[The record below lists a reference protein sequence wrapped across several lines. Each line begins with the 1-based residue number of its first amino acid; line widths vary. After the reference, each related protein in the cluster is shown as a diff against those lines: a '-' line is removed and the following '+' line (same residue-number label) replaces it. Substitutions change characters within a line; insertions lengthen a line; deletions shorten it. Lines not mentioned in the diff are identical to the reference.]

1 MKKTVSFLLA
11 LLLAVSAVAGMTPTA
26 FAEEGSAYIEITK
39 PPYGETVNEG
49 DDATFIARAEGY
61 QGLIWM
67 FVSADGSTV
76 WQNDEAINAFPGL
89 EMAGVETEELKL
101 ISIPFSMNGW
111 FVRAKFIDQ
120 DGNYVLSDPAEI
132 TVLQGL
138 VPSPSIVPKSA
149 GARLVPGESK
159 TLSVEASSRMG
170 DEIKYQWYR
179 SYSAYRNT
187 GEAILGATEA
197 SYTPPE
203 EIGQV
208 FYFVGVWCVRGRDAS
223 APIYTTPVAIV
234 YTEPEPSPAPAPE
247 TAPTQTFQ
255 TPRNSG
261 GGNPLFSHGNALL
274 LVLGAVLLLTALAI
288 AATLLVLRA
297 VEKKHREAEEDDD
310 EFSDAEDE

>member
-1 MKKTVSFLLA
+1 MLLVIP
-11 LLLAVSAVAGMTPTA
+11 LAPAA
-26 FAEEGSAYIEITK
+26 FAEEGSELIEITK

-203 EIGQV
+203 ELGQV

>member
-11 LLLAVSAVAGMTPTA
+11 LLLAVSAVAGMTPAA

-203 EIGQV
+203 ELGQV

-234 YTEPEPSPAPAPE
+234 YTEPEPSPTPAPE
-247 TAPTQTFQ
+247 TAPTQTLQ

>member
-11 LLLAVSAVAGMTPTA
+11 LLLAVSAVAGMTPAA
-26 FAEEGSAYIEITK
+26 FAEEGSDYIEITK

-61 QGLIWM
+61 QGLIWL
-67 FVSADGSTV
+67 FVSADGDTV

-132 TVLQGL
+132 TVLEGL

-223 APIYTTPVAIV
+223 APIYTTPIAIV
-234 YTEPEPSPAPAPE
+234 YTVPEPSPTPAPE
-247 TAPTQTFQ
+247 TAPTQT
-255 TPRNSG
+255 PLAPNNSG
-261 GGNPLFSHGNALL
+261 GGNPLFSQGNALL

>member
-203 EIGQV
+203 EMGQV

-234 YTEPEPSPAPAPE
+234 YTEPEPSPTPAPE
-247 TAPTQTFQ
+247 TAPTQTLQ

>member
-187 GEAILGATEA
+187 CEAILGATEA

-203 EIGQV
+203 ELGQV

-234 YTEPEPSPAPAPE
+234 YTEPEPSPTPAPE
-247 TAPTQTFQ
+247 TAPTQTLQ

>member
-1 MKKTVSFLLA
+1 MKKTASFLLA
-11 LLLAVSAVAGMTPTA
+11 LLLAVSAVAGMTPAA

-61 QGLIWM
+61 QGLVWM
-67 FVSADGSTV
+67 FVSADGDTV

-234 YTEPEPSPAPAPE
+234 YTAPEPSPTPAPE
-247 TAPTQTFQ
+247 TAPTQAPQ
-255 TPRNSG
+255 APHNSG
-261 GGNPLFSHGNALL
+261 GGNPLFAHGNALL

-288 AATLLVLRA
+288 AATLLVLRT
-297 VEKKHREAEEDDD
+297 VEKKHRVAEEDDD
-310 EFSDAEDE
+310 VSDADDE